1 MSYQGFGSHSS
12 FDPSLS
18 SPSGIV
24 GGSPRLAQAG
34 GKPVRAL
41 IVDDESSL
49 RTALFRI
56 LDRQGF
62 QAVTANSKREAE
74 SLMSSE
80 TAFDLAMIDL
90 RLPDGD
96 GLDLMSKLKAMHPNC
111 QVIILT
117 GHGTIE
123 LAVKATQLGAF
134 HFVTKP
140 FNMEELVS
148 IIEKAISHKSL
159 QVENQQLRSALSRRY
174 RFENIV
180 GNSEQI
186 RHVLSMVERVS
197 DSDSTVLVTGESGTG
212 KELIAK
218 AIHYNSSR
226 ASKPFV
232 PVNCGAIPGELLE
245 SELFGHV
252 KGAFTGAIANRQ
264 GRFDLASGG
273 TLFLDE
279 IGELPLS
286 LQVKLLRV
294 LQERRFEPVGSM
306 KTHEADVRIVAATN
320 VDLAKAVQ
328 KGLFREDLFYR
339 LNVIPVRLPSLKER
353 RDDIP
358 LLLHHFVQISNDRNL
373 ERAGPHRQA
382 RQLAGFSPDAMNA
395 LIHHPWPGNI
405 RELENLVERLAVL
418 KGDGVIEVSDLPE
431 HYRAAAPS
439 VMHVGALGNE
449 RSMGIV
455 GVGDSMMDSVVASD
469 SGLDFNSAV
478 DAYENALI
486 LQALERTGWNRN
498 QAAALLKLNR
508 TTLVEKIK
516 KKGLRPP
523 PDVEV

>member
-1 MSYQGFGSHSS
+1 
-12 FDPSLS
+12 
-18 SPSGIV
+18 
-24 GGSPRLAQAG
+24 
-34 GKPVRAL
+34 
-41 IVDDESSL
+41 
-49 RTALFRI
+49 
-56 LDRQGF
+56 
-62 QAVTANSKREAE
+62 
-74 SLMSSE
+74 
-80 TAFDLAMIDL
+80 
-90 RLPDGD
+90 
-96 GLDLMSKLKAMHPNC
+96 
-111 QVIILT
+111 
-117 GHGTIE
+117 
-123 LAVKATQLGAF
+123 
-134 HFVTKP
+134 
-140 FNMEELVS
+140 
-148 IIEKAISHKSL
+148 
-159 QVENQQLRSALSRRY
+159 
-174 RFENIV
+174 
-180 GNSEQI
+180 
-186 RHVLSMVERVS
+186 
-197 DSDSTVLVTGESGTG
+197 VTGESGTG

-449 RSMGIV
+449 RSMGLV